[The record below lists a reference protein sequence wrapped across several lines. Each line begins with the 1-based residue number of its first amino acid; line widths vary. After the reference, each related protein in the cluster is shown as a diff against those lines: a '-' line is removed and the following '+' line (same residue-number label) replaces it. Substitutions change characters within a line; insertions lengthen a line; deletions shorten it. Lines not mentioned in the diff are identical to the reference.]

1 MPLIVTSLK
10 SFSFEVVTQ
19 YTYVLI
25 DGERLRNHAFTVW
38 DLNVTLANSIGQILN
53 LNYHM
58 IVETCE
64 RFRHV
69 NRFQS
74 TFDFRTM

>member
-1 MPLIVTSLK
+1 MLLIVASLK

-19 YTYVLI
+19 YTFVLI
-25 DGERLRNHAFTVW
+25 DYERLRNHAIT
-38 DLNVTLANSIGQILN
+38 DSDSNDTLANSIGQILN

-69 NRFQS
+69 SRFQS